1 MTHLVVSKVFYD
13 YLPTTYLPTL
23 STYLTYLLRTY
34 LPLTGLIQ
42 PKPPWITGALPVQLL
57 HSIPAIFPHPTPILL
72 TLHHQSLI
80 PFP

>member
-13 YLPTTYLPTL
+13 YLLPTYLPYL
-23 STYLTYLLRTY
+23 LTYLLRTY